1 VLVPPPPAHAAEAA
15 QRESKQEID
24 NRDVTA
30 VKECAAAGIPA
41 NELERKE

>member
-1 VLVPPPPAHAAEAA
+1 MQPKRR
-15 QRESKQEID
+15 RESKQEID

-30 VKECAAAGIPA
+30 LKECAAAAAGIPA